1 MKKIILVVL
10 VGMLGFSVGTAQTFS
25 SQEVQNTGMKSQLEI
40 DLNMRS
46 LLIQFENNNNNTR
59 EYLESLS
66 DNVHQ
71 ILQFGDE
78 MTDKARYTILVNRAI
93 NDPSVEINVNI
104 FGRLTETFW
113 ALLDYQGSTTPIPA
127 LAEARLDT
135 YKEFYNAIKDI
146 SGEET
151 ARNYILPTISIWRNC
166 SYNGLVPSRT
176 DETLDFWYDPQQAG
190 KMYNAMAEVN
200 HEDAKQ
206 FLKEYLRY
214 DCDSAYPSYPQES
227 IQEIKDFFSS
237 FATSGQLAAKDAQEL
252 QDFVMGII
260 EEKEQNS
267 KSSVEY

>member
-25 SQEVQNTGMKSQLEI
+25 DNATNQEVQNTGMKSQLET
-40 DLNMRS
+40 DRNMRA
-46 LLIQFENNNNNTR
+46 LLIQFENNNGNTR

-66 DNVHQ
+66 DNVRE

-93 NDPSVEINVNI
+93 NDPYVEINVDI

-113 ALLDYQGSTTPIPA
+113 SFLDYQGSATPIPA

-146 SGEET
+146 SGKET

-176 DETLDFWYDPQQAG
+176 DQALDFWYDPQQAG

-200 HEDAKQ
+200 HEDAKE
-206 FLKEYLRY
+206 LLEEYLRD

-227 IQEIKDFFSS
+227 LQEIKDFFSS
-237 FATSGQLAAKDAQEL
+237 FATSGKFAKEDAPKL
-252 QDFVMGII
+252 QDLVLGII
-260 EEKEQNS
+260 EKKGTGN
-267 KSSVEY
+267 